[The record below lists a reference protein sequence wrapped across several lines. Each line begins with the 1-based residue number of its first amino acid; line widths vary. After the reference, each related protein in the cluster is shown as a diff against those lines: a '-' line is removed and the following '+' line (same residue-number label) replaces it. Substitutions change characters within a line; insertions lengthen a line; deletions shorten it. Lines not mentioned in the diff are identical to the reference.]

1 MDKEI
6 FIKSVAQ
13 FAPIYYMSVFLLPSS
28 LEDELQK
35 RMNSFW
41 WGSSRQMRKDIN
53 WLSWD
58 KLVMKME
65 FGGMGFRHLHIF
77 NLDILG
83 K

>member
-1 MDKEI
+1 VGKEI

-13 FAPIYYMSVFLLPSS
+13 SAPIYYMSVFFLPSS

-41 WGSSRQMRKDIN
+41 WGSNRQMRKDIN
-53 WLSWD
+53 WLSWN

-65 FGGMGFRHLHIF
+65 FGGMGSRNLHIF
-77 NLDILG
+77 ILLY
-83 K
+83 